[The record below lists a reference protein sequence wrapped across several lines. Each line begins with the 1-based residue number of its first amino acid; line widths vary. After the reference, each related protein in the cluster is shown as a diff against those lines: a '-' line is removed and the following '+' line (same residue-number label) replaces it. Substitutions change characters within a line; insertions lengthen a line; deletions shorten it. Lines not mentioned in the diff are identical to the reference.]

1 VVFIPDRPCFRHA
14 PASTQLGSFDSVRFV
29 GIEEAVHRL
38 CRELLKAIG
47 SRMSAQESA
56 AEVPGSPAYFRLGSA
71 CVAAH
76 LGELVS
82 FGAQALR
89 GTLRSEDGDK
99 DGKLSGLERQ
109 SGSAAILPG
118 YLHHLP

>member
-1 VVFIPDRPCFRHA
+1 MEGAAEGLGA
-14 PASTQLGSFDSVRFV
+14 PANVSV
-29 GIEEAVHRL
+29 
-38 CRELLKAIG
+38 
-47 SRMSAQESA
+47 
-56 AEVPGSPAYFRLGSA
+56 GSA

>member
-1 VVFIPDRPCFRHA
+1 M
-14 PASTQLGSFDSVRFV
+14 ASVDYGSSASRRSLPEALSVP
-29 GIEEAVHRL
+29 
-38 CRELLKAIG
+38 
-47 SRMSAQESA
+47 MSAIEGA
-56 AEVPGSPAYFRLGSA
+56 AEGLGRAAHYRLGSA
-71 CVAAH
+71 CVAGH

-118 YLHHLP
+118 YLHHLH

>member
-1 VVFIPDRPCFRHA
+1 ME
-14 PASTQLGSFDSVRFV
+14 G
-29 GIEEAVHRL
+29 
-38 CRELLKAIG
+38 
-47 SRMSAQESA
+47 A
-56 AEVPGSPAYFRLGSA
+56 AEGLCSLVYFRVGSA
-71 CVAAH
+71 CVAGH

-118 YLHHLP
+118 YLHDLH